1 MKKSNKLLHNFGSN
15 IWTVI
20 WLSVLCTHSS
30 HLFTWSVSM
39 HYLCF
44 NASLYIGYCLADS
57 YVLCLCYVLC
67 ALADSYVLCLRSLVW
82 VSLLPLFASVS
93 AEVGELHTV
102 VSHGSQ
108 RLALTLPLYH
118 CSYTSGKSKNIQW
131 SNVHNDL
138 FLIVYIKCNMHVQ
151 RYHIR

>member
-15 IWTVI
+15 LWTVI

-57 YVLCLCYVLC
+57 YVLRLK
-67 ALADSYVLCLRSLVW
+67 RSLVW

>member
-15 IWTVI
+15 LWTVI

-57 YVLCLCYVLC
+57 YVLRLK
-67 ALADSYVLCLRSLVW
+67 RSLVW

-108 RLALTLPLYH
+108 GLALTLPLYH